1 MQPFFGGN
9 SMFEDPFGGNS
20 MMQMNTS
27 SNAFGGSSSFSCQTM
42 SFSSRLGADG
52 RMHTEQ
58 FSSSTVADGRRG
70 ARETKQAYANSATG
84 TNKLSME
91 RNIGDRGKKEV
102 REHCEENGESRQTT
116 MMRGMSEEEG
126 ERFNQEWEDD
136 VAPHL
141 PSHRVQLQLGH
152 GPGSSTGKGRSKG
165 SAPSGRD
172 LLALEA
178 PEDENASWDSSGS
191 SSRWQHGQGANAQNR
206 TPGRQSWRS
215 APY

>member
-1 MQPFFGGN
+1 
-9 SMFEDPFGGNS
+9 
-20 MMQMNTS
+20 MMQMSSS
-27 SNAFGGSSSFSCQTM
+27 SNAFGGSSSFSCQTT
-42 SFSSRLGADG
+42 SFSSRVGSDG

-70 ARETKQAYANSATG
+70 VRETKKAYANSATG

-91 RNIGDRGKKEV
+91 RSIGDRGKKEV
-102 REHCEENGESRQTT
+102 REHCEETGESRQAT

-126 ERFNQEWEDD
+126 EKFNQEWEED

-141 PSHRVQLQLGH
+141 PSHRVQLQLGY

-165 SAPSGRD
+165 CAPRSRD
-172 LLALEA
+172 VLALEA
-178 PEDENASWDSSGS
+178 PADESASWDSSGS
-191 SSRWQHGQGANAQNR
+191 SSRWHQGQGANARNR
-206 TPGRQSWRS
+206 ASDRQSWRS